1 MTSLKSLRPGVFG
14 HDTFLLFAADPPFE
28 RHDTAAVLVTSE
40 GDPEGDPE
48 GEPMEVAP
56 GIPARLD

>member
-28 RHDTAAVLVTSE
+28 RHDTAAVSVTSE
-40 GDPEGDPE
+40 GDAG
-48 GEPMEVAP
+48 GESMETDP
-56 GIPARLD
+56 GIPARLG

>member
-28 RHDTAAVLVTSE
+28 RHDTVAVSVTS
-40 GDPEGDPE
+40 EGDPE